1 MFGSREDKVTDEL
14 WRDFL
19 VNGYN
24 TREHRLRRVFARL
37 PGSSHRCL
45 YCYAPFSGVGAPFA
59 RIFFDK
65 RPSNLSPKFC
75 NM

>member
-1 MFGSREDKVTDEL
+1 MFGSKEDKVTEEL

-24 TREHRLRRVFARL
+24 TREHKLRRIFAHL
-37 PGSSHRCL
+37 PGEHRCL
-45 YCYAPFSGVGAPFA
+45 YCYAPFKGIGAPFA
-59 RIFFDK
+59 RMFFDK